1 MLRGIRK
8 ASSNWIGKTIMTT
21 VMGVL
26 ILSFAVWGIAD
37 IFKGFGRST
46 AAKIG
51 STEIST
57 EQFRQLY
64 TERLQ
69 QIGRQFGKP
78 LTPDQAR
85 AFGIDRQ
92 VLQQAVAEA
101 ALDEDARRKGLGQSD
116 AETMRTILSDPNF
129 KGAAGNFDPARFGQ
143 VLRQF
148 GYTEQRY
155 IAEQRRVSLRRQ
167 IAGTLTAGLTPPKTL
182 IDALSRYQNE
192 QRAIDYVKLDA
203 AHAGTIEQPSPE
215 ALAAYFADHK
225 NQFRAPE
232 YRKASF
238 VALTP
243 DAVAKWTTVSDE
255 DAKKAFEDRREKFAT
270 PERRQVSQIVFTSA
284 EEAQAARSKIAGGT
298 AFEDIA
304 KQRGLSAADID
315 LGLVAKGGILD
326 PAVATAAFALPTGDV
341 SQPITGRFGVALV
354 KVGAIEPGSQQS
366 FESVAANLK
375 RDIAIERARA
385 SISDLHNKMEDA
397 RGGGASVVES
407 AQKLGLTPVTIE
419 AMDRSGRTPDGAA
432 APIPQGLELAPAVF
446 SSDVG
451 VDNDALTF
459 GGGYV
464 WFDVLG
470 ITPSRER
477 SLEEVKPQLEARWR
491 DEQVGNRL
499 RSQATDMVQQINAGT
514 ALADAAAKAGLKVE
528 TASAFKRDATV
539 PGLPAVVVEAAFRT
553 PKDGVGQAPGAAG
566 GEWIVYRVTDV
577 AVPPSDLSAPELKQI
592 KDNLERRLNDEQ
604 LAQYVAKLE
613 TDLGTSINESAV
625 AQATGAATN

>member
-8 ASSNWIGKTIMTT
+8 ASSNWIGKIILST

-26 ILSFAVWGIAD
+26 ILSFAVWGIGD

-46 AAKIG
+46 VAKIG

-129 KGAAGNFDPARFGQ
+129 RGTSGKFDPARFGQ
-143 VLRQF
+143 LLQQF
-148 GYTEQRY
+148 GYNEQRY

-167 IAGTLTAGLTPPKTL
+167 IAGSLTAGLSPSKTL
-182 IDALSRYQNE
+182 IDALSRFQNE
-192 QRAIDYVKLDA
+192 QRTIDYVKLDA
-203 AHAGTIEQPSPE
+203 AHAGSIEQPSPE

-243 DAVAKWTTVSDE
+243 DAVAKWSTVSDE
-255 DAKKAFEDRREKFAT
+255 DAKKVFEERREKFAT
-270 PERRQVSQIVFTSA
+270 PERRQVSQIVFPTA

-298 AFEDIA
+298 SFEEIA
-304 KQRGLSAADID
+304 KERGLSATDID

-326 PAVATAAFALPTGDV
+326 PAVATAAFALPANDV
-341 SQPITGRFGVALV
+341 SQPVSGRFGVALV
-354 KVGAIEPGSQQS
+354 KVGSITPGTQQS

-397 RGGGASVVES
+397 RGGGASVFEA
-407 AQKLGLTPVTIE
+407 AQNLGLSAVTIE

-451 VDNDALTF
+451 VDNDALAF

-477 SLEEVKPQLEARWR
+477 SLDEVKPQVEARWR
-491 DEQVGNRL
+491 DEQIGNRL
-499 RSQATDMVQQINAGT
+499 RSQATEMVQQVNAGT
-514 ALADAAAKAGLKVE
+514 ALAAAAAKAGLKVE
-528 TASAFKRDATV
+528 TAAALKRDASV
-539 PGLPAVVVEAAFRT
+539 AGLSPVAVEAAFRT
-553 PKDGVGQAPGAAG
+553 AKDAAGQAPGSAA

-577 AVPPSDLSAPELKQI
+577 AVPPIDPNAPEMKQL
-592 KDNLERRLNDEQ
+592 KDNLERRLDDEQ

>member
-8 ASSNWIGKTIMTT
+8 ASSNWIGKIILST

-26 ILSFAVWGIAD
+26 ILSFAVWGIGD

-46 AAKIG
+46 AATIG

-129 KGAAGNFDPARFGQ
+129 KGTAGKFDPARFGQ

-167 IAGTLTAGLTPPKTL
+167 IAGTLTAGLIPPKTL
-182 IDALSRYQNE
+182 IDALGRYQNE
-192 QRAIDYVKLDA
+192 QRTIDYVKLDA
-203 AHAGTIEQPSPE
+203 AHAGPIEPPSPE

-255 DAKKAFEDRREKFAT
+255 DAKKAYEDRREKFAT
-270 PERRQVSQIVFTSA
+270 PERRQVSQIVFPTSA
-284 EEAQAARSKIAGGT
+284 DAQAARSKIDGG
-298 AFEDIA
+298 ASFEDIA
-304 KQRGLSAADID
+304 KERGLSATDID
-315 LGLVAKGGILD
+315 LGLVAKAGILD
-326 PAVATAAFALPTGDV
+326 PAVAAAAFALPANQV
-341 SQPITGRFGVALV
+341 SQPVNGRFGVALA

-366 FESVAANLK
+366 FESVAADLK

-385 SISDLHNKMEDA
+385 SISDLHNKMEDD
-397 RGGGASVVES
+397 RGGGASVVEA
-407 AQKLGLTPVTIE
+407 AQKLGLAAVTIE
-419 AMDRSGRTPDGAA
+419 AVDRSGRTSDGTA
-432 APIPQGLELAPAVF
+432 APIPQGLELVPALF

-451 VDNDALTF
+451 VDNDALAF

-477 SLEEVKPQLEARWR
+477 SLDEVKPQVEARWR
-491 DEQVGNRL
+491 DEQIGNRL
-499 RSQATDMVQQINAGT
+499 RSQATEMVQQVNAGT
-514 ALADAAAKAGLKVE
+514 SLADAAAKAGLKVE
-528 TASAFKRDATV
+528 TAASFKRDATV
-539 PGLPAVVVEAAFRT
+539 AGLPPAAVEAAFRT
-553 PKDGVGQAPGAAG
+553 AKDGVGQAPGAAG

-577 AVPPSDLSAPELKQI
+577 AVPPIDPNAPEFKQLR
-592 KDNLERRLNDEQ
+592 DNLERRLNDEQ

-613 TDLGTSINESAV
+613 TDLGTTINESAV